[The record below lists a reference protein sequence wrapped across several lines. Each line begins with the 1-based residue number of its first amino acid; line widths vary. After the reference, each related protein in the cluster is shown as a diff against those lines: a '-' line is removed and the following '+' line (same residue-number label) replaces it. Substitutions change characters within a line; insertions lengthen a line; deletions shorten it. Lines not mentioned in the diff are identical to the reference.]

1 MQTPWEVQLQTFV
14 NTLQY
19 IVGKTEKDSN
29 THYICGNFETVAD
42 GCFPPNSVIVNE
54 AFIITYSG
62 V

>member
-54 AFIITYSG
+54 TFIIMYFEL
-62 V
+62 